1 MKLIR
6 SKDRKVAN
14 KVTPNGKQAKIA
26 NTFGLPAGKAFSCPG
41 ETGVC
46 RKICYA
52 GKLEKIFPGVLS
64 VLMENWKL
72 LKDANFDTMVSLLQ
86 AMVDDFRKDCEKC
99 NAEKLFR
106 IHWDGD
112 FFNETYTL
120 AWAHIIKSNTD
131 IDFWV
136 YTRVASAVDI
146 LHSINNLS
154 LYFSTDTENQQIG
167 FQLEKK
173 YSRLKLAVLTQDFNS
188 GLELCKANSIKA
200 VKCPE
205 NNKKI
210 PLISQKGSACISCGL
225 CVHNKNN
232 VLFSISKK

>member
-6 SKDRKVAN
+6 SKDRKVTN

-41 ETGVC
+41 ETSVC

-64 VLMENWKL
+64 VLVENWKL
-72 LKDANFDTMVSLLQ
+72 LKDADFDTMVSLLQ
-86 AMVDDFRKDCEKC
+86 SMIDDFRKDCEKHD
-99 NAEKLFR
+99 AEKLFR

-112 FFNETYTL
+112 FFNEIYTL
-120 AWAHIIKSNTD
+120 AWAYVIKSNTD

-146 LHSINNLS
+146 LHSIDNLS
-154 LYFSTDTENQQIG
+154 LYFSTDTENQEIG
-167 FQLEKK
+167 FQLKKK
-173 YSRLKLAVLTQDFNS
+173 YSRLKLAVLTQDFDS
-188 GLELCKANSIKA
+188 GLELCKANNIKA

-210 PLISQKGSACISCGL
+210 PLISQKGSACVSCKL
-225 CVHNKNN
+225 CVDNKNN

>member
-6 SKDRKVAN
+6 SKDRKVTN

-41 ETGVC
+41 ETSVC

-64 VLMENWKL
+64 VLVENWKL
-72 LKDANFDTMVSLLQ
+72 LKDADFDTMVSLLQ
-86 AMVDDFRKDCEKC
+86 SMIDDFRKDCEKHD
-99 NAEKLFR
+99 AEKLFR

-112 FFNETYTL
+112 FFNEIYTL
-120 AWAHIIKSNTD
+120 AWAYVIKSNTD

-146 LHSINNLS
+146 LHSIDNLS
-154 LYFSTDTENQQIG
+154 LYFSTDTENQEIG
-167 FQLEKK
+167 FQLKKK

-188 GLELCKANSIKA
+188 GLELCKANNIKA
-200 VKCPE
+200 AKCPE

-210 PLISQKGSACISCGL
+210 PLISQKGSACVSCKL
-225 CVHNKNN
+225 CVDNKNN

>member
-6 SKDRKVAN
+6 SKDRKVTN

-41 ETGVC
+41 ETSVC

-64 VLMENWKL
+64 VLVENWKL
-72 LKDANFDTMVSLLQ
+72 LKDADFDTMVSLLQ
-86 AMVDDFRKDCEKC
+86 SMIDDFRKDCEKHD
-99 NAEKLFR
+99 AEKLFR

-112 FFNETYTL
+112 FFNEIYTL
-120 AWAHIIKSNTD
+120 AWAYVIKSNTD

-146 LHSINNLS
+146 LHSIDNLS
-154 LYFSTDTENQQIG
+154 LYFSTDTENQEIG
-167 FQLEKK
+167 FQLKKK

-188 GLELCKANSIKA
+188 GLELCKANNIKA

-210 PLISQKGSACISCGL
+210 PLISQKGSACVSCKL
-225 CVHNKNN
+225 CVDNKNN

>member
-6 SKDRKVAN
+6 SKDRKVTN

-41 ETGVC
+41 ETSVC

-64 VLMENWKL
+64 VLVENWKL
-72 LKDANFDTMVSLLQ
+72 LKDADFDTMVSLLQ
-86 AMVDDFRKDCEKC
+86 SMIDDFRKDCEKHD
-99 NAEKLFR
+99 AEKLFR

-112 FFNETYTL
+112 FFNEIYTL
-120 AWAHIIKSNTD
+120 AWAYVIKSNTD

-146 LHSINNLS
+146 LHSIDNLS
-154 LYFSTDTENQQIG
+154 LYFSTDTENQEIG

-173 YSRLKLAVLTQDFNS
+173 YPRLKLAVLTQDFNS
-188 GLELCKANSIKA
+188 GLELCKANNIKA

-210 PLISQKGSACISCGL
+210 PLISQKGSACVSCKL
-225 CVHNKNN
+225 CVDNKNN